1 MSLRTKVVYTA
12 KPHESH
18 PRRHSV
24 PLEAVK
30 AALHDQD
37 ALLTSLQVRQCLV
50 KILIVDQNKLVA
62 RYPQMLMHTTPENDL
77 ICSEE
82 QFPNYPTH
90 LSDQAK
96 IVAEL
101 VVID

>member
-1 MSLRTKVVYTA
+1 MSLRTKVIYTA
-12 KPHESH
+12 KPHANN
-18 PRRHSV
+18 PRCHSV

-30 AALHDQD
+30 LALQD
-37 ALLTSLQVRQCLV
+37 HEALLTSLQLRQCLV
-50 KILIVDQNKLVA
+50 KVLIVDHNKLVA

-82 QFPNYPTH
+82 QFPNYPSH
-90 LSDQAK
+90 LSEQAK
-96 IVAEL
+96 IVVEM